1 MIRRLTLMVLIP
13 VLALDFPLQR
23 MSRSKPGRLS
33 LEREKISI
41 SDVHIAR

>member
-1 MIRRLTLMVLIP
+1 MIRRLTLTVLIP

-33 LEREKISI
+33 IEREKLSI
-41 SDVHIAR
+41 SDVQITR